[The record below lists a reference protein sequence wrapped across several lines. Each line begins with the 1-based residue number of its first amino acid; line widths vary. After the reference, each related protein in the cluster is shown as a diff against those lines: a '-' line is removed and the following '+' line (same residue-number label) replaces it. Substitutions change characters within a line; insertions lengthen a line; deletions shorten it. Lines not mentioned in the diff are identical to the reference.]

1 MSLYNSMTA
10 QTITTQFVEMVNAG
24 RMPILEMELGNDEFL
39 LVDLSIDV
47 NVGMIFSFDT
57 NDMPVSFDGDIIEL
71 SKNQFALPFDEY
83 TTKHGM
89 LEMIYDNVQDGFISY
104 NNLQNN

>member
-1 MSLYNSMTA
+1 MTA

-24 RMPILEMELGNDEFL
+24 RMPIFEIELGNDEFL

-57 NDMPVSFDGDIIEL
+57 NDMPVTFDGDIIEL
-71 SKNQFALPFDEY
+71 SNNTFALPFDEY
-83 TTKHGM
+83 NTKDDM
-89 LEMIYDNVQDGFISY
+89 LEMIYSNVYDGFITY
-104 NNLQNN
+104 NNLN

>member
-1 MSLYNSMTA
+1 MTTSNTA

-24 RMPILEMELGNDEFL
+24 RMPIFEMAAGSTWL

-83 TTKHGM
+83 TTKDGM